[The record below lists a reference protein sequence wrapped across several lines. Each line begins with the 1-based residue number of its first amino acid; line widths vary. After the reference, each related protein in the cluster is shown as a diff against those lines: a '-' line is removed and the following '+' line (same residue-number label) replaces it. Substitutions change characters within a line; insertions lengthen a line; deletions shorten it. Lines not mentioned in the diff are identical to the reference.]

1 MRDIDAISA
10 LGVPIYTQP
19 GYQGGVSIPDTYKF
33 QQSFFTP
40 KEIEDLIL
48 ALHII
53 GQLRR
58 MDTKN
63 SILKKLELLVPE
75 LAYLKEND
83 FFEYLKV
90 ELLEEPFL
98 KNNPVSQKINT
109 ALDEERCLR
118 IEINK
123 QEFYVAPLSYALRP
137 TGLYL
142 YATNGSRKMTFPLSD
157 IVQCEVTKEEF
168 NREDYSYFLYS

>member
-63 SILKKLELLVPE
+63 SILK
-75 LAYLKEND
+75 
-83 FFEYLKV
+83 
-90 ELLEEPFL
+90 
-98 KNNPVSQKINT
+98 
-109 ALDEERCLR
+109 
-118 IEINK
+118 
-123 QEFYVAPLSYALRP
+123 
-137 TGLYL
+137 
-142 YATNGSRKMTFPLSD
+142 
-157 IVQCEVTKEEF
+157 
-168 NREDYSYFLYS
+168 